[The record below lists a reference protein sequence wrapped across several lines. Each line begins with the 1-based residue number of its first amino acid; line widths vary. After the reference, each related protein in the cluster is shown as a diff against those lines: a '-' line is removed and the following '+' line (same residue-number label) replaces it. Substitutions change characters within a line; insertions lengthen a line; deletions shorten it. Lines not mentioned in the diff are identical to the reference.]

1 MGKKQNDLGKETE
14 EEIAEFFN
22 SFDYWVYVMPKKINV
37 GCTIRTLVRWTNLK
51 SINVH
56 RFSRFANHCN
66 IVHYNMVQGTR
77 WHHEKRTQSS
87 PLFLFCRARPS
98 VFGMGAKRSLP
109 NKKKRRP
116 FVLLFCTPLRD
127 EHLLRLV
134 ALCQVF
140 LFPTHHDLS
149 HFCLLCRHQ
158 PIGSDI
164 QIIVMQLQTY
174 YSFQGT
180 MNNYYY
186 IDMDSNI

>member
-1 MGKKQNDLGKETE
+1 MALRKENL
-14 EEIAEFFN
+14 IEF
-22 SFDYWVYVMPKKINV
+22 SFFVLSCPTFGFWN
-37 GCTIRTLVRWTNLK
+37 GRETLVTK
-51 SINVH
+51 
-56 RFSRFANHCN
+56 
-66 IVHYNMVQGTR
+66 QKK
-77 WHHEKRTQSS
+77 EKTFRSS
-87 PLFLFCRARPS
+87 
-98 VFGMGAKRSLP
+98 
-109 NKKKRRP
+109 
-116 FVLLFCTPLRD
+116 LLYHLRD

-158 PIGSDI
+158 PIGSYI